1 MIKRIISPVLNVSTA
16 QGDDNEKKSENSQYT
31 ILIYVGKLESLI
43 AALMAELVKK
53 CVSQAYILFQQTFLR
68 TFVFGSSF
76 LESKRAGVRTSGFFQ
91 QV

>member
-1 MIKRIISPVLNVSTA
+1 MKRRV
-16 QGDDNEKKSENSQYT
+16 KNSQYT
-31 ILIYVGKLESLI
+31 VLIYVGKLEYLI

-53 CVSQAYILFQQTFLR
+53 CVSQACILLQQTFLR